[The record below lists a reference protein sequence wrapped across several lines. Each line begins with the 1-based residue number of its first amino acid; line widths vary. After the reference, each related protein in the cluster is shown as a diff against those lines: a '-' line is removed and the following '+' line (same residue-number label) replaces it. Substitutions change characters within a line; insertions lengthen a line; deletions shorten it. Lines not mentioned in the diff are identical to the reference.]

1 MSKADNL
8 KDFLTDVADAIR
20 AKKGTTDLIN
30 PQNFSAEIATLS
42 GGLEVIEMTETTAT
56 IEPNKVYVWGMV
68 ESLNI
73 TLGASTDASDFFAF
87 RFRCSK
93 PTMTSVTVNGATWA
107 DDTELDAGGKPVLDL
122 GSWYQCE
129 IKGGTS
135 ALYARLAHYI
145 PFEDSNVEAVLM
157 SKGVGDGIGI
167 TYKDA
172 AKVTTISTWFKSNAD
187 ITSFDELKYFTGVT
201 ALENFAFYGCSALKS
216 ITLPSSISSISSHAF
231 NSCTV
236 LEEVK
241 NFENTSIEIL
251 QDEIFRGTS
260 LKSIVLPR
268 TVTLI
273 NTNAFYGCSSL
284 REIAFPESLTRI
296 NGGAFYGCSSLR
308 EVVLKEG
315 FTAFSRNNIFQD
327 CTSLLYVKL
336 PSTLKSNLT
345 EGIFRGCTSLL
356 KVEGLENSQIPIIQ
370 GSAFYDCSALTE
382 IAFPASL
389 TSIEND
395 AFYGCS
401 ALTEIAFPAS
411 LTSIGN
417 DAFRDCTSLVTAS
430 GLGYTQLTSIG
441 NDAFNGCSALTE
453 IAFPASLTSI
463 GNFAFRGCTSLV
475 TASGLGDTQLT
486 SIGGS
491 AFNGCS
497 ALTEIAF
504 PASLT
509 SIGNSAF
516 SKTVIYGEFTF
527 ENLQT
532 LGSRA
537 FENTKVSKMK
547 FPSLVS
553 SEASSNFEGIF
564 SYCTNLVL
572 VDIGDK
578 CTTIKSNSFGRFVGT
593 SGNDITFIIRAITPP
608 ELADRL
614 ISTQWVRAKIGVIYV
629 PDESLEAYKTAT
641 NWSYYADI
649 LKPLSEYTNIT

>member
-201 ALENFAFYGCSALKS
+201 ALENLAFDGCSALKS
-216 ITLPSSISSISSHAF
+216 ITLPSSISSISSRAF

-251 QDEIFRGTS
+251 QDEIFRGAS

-315 FTAFSRNNIFQD
+315 FTAFSRNNIFQN

-356 KVEGLENSQIPIIQ
+356 KVEGLENSQVPIIQ
-370 GSAFYDCSALTE
+370 GSAFY
-382 IAFPASL
+382 
-389 TSIEND
+389 
-395 AFYGCS
+395 GCS
-401 ALTEIAFPAS
+401 ALKEIAFPAS

-430 GLGYTQLTSIG
+430 GLGYTQLTGIG
-441 NDAFNGCSALTE
+441 GSAFNGCSALKE

-463 GNFAFRGCTSLV
+463 GDYAFLK
-475 TASGLGDTQLT
+475 TA
-486 SIGGS
+486 
-491 AFNGCS
+491 
-497 ALTEIAF
+497 
-504 PASLT
+504 
-509 SIGNSAF
+509 
-516 SKTVIYGEFTF
+516 IYGEFTF

-532 LGSRA
+532 LGRRA

-553 SEASSNFEGIF
+553 SEAASNYEGIF

-614 ISTQWVRAKIGVIYV
+614 ISTQSVRAKIGVIYV

-649 LKPLSEYTNIT
+649 LKPLSEYTEK